1 MISVM
6 LVGVVFASLALGVLL
21 AYGVCQGFFR
31 VMRMHA
37 ESAAKVRGPIVSVS
51 VVGKS

>member
-1 MISVM
+1 MVSLM
-6 LVGVVFASLALGVLL
+6 LVGAVFASLALGVLA

-37 ESAAKVRGPIVSVS
+37 ESTAKARAPIATVTVIS
-51 VVGKS
+51 KS

>member
-1 MISVM
+1 MVSLM
-6 LVGVVFASLALGVLL
+6 LVGAVFASLALGVLA

-37 ESAAKVRGPIVSVS
+37 ESAARARGPVAGVTVVS
-51 VVGKS
+51 KS